1 MTSLLYLNIKGG
13 YNMVE
18 DNKIENNKKKRERK
32 KKIIDMN
39 VDELQ
44 KEKKILA
51 EQKNKLDAR
60 LKDISERLEL
70 VTGLLIVKESAKKTE
85 DDNKALENKIRE
97 QDNIISK
104 LQQQRGQL

>member
-1 MTSLLYLNIKGG
+1 
-13 YNMVE
+13 MVE

-104 LQQQRGQL
+104 LQQQQGQL